1 MSGCYYGKSLDI
13 LQKIKLKLLQII
25 GYVGERKCI
34 NILLDGLKALEYRGY
49 DSSGIAYN
57 QNNEIKI
64 IKSTGKVQELENKID
79 KNLPS
84 YIGIGHT
91 RWATHGIPNEINAHP
106 HHQGKTTLV
115 HNGIIENYIELK
127 KELSSYYNFKSET
140 DTEVAAA
147 LIDYLAK
154 NNSKLEALKKAMTK
168 IIGSYAL
175 AIIFDDEPETIYAI
189 RKDSPMIIAQKNN
202 DSFVAS
208 DIAAILKYTNEYYI
222 LNEGEIAKLTK
233 EKLTIFNNNLQEIKK
248 DLKIY
253 QGNINDIM
261 KNGFDHF
268 MLKEIFDE
276 TSVYQNII
284 NTYFPNCDIKEL
296 VNNFPN
302 LSKYEKIKIIGCGSA
317 YHAGMVAKSILED
330 FANIETTV
338 EMASEYRYKKI
349 FPNSKELVI
358 LISQSGETADTLE
371 ALRIAKKNNIDTL
384 AIVNVNSSSI
394 ARESDM
400 VIYCLAGCEIAV
412 ATTKAYLAQVLIL
425 SLITLTISYNKKI
438 ITNEEANNYLFN
450 IKNLISD
457 TKKILD
463 NKEEY
468 QKLASKIYKNNCM
481 FFIGREIDYAICM
494 EASLKM
500 KEISYIHSEAYPAGE
515 LKHGTISLIE
525 QNTPVIGI
533 ITQEEIAQKTISNLK
548 ETKARGSKIIIITTQ
563 NIYDKY
569 LNDHFYEEIIII
581 KDINILLQSLVT
593 VTPLQLLSYYVAKL
607 RGEDIDK
614 PRNLAKSVTV
624 E

>member
-1 MSGCYYGKSLDI
+1 MCG
-13 LQKIKLKLLQII
+13 II

-57 QNNEIKI
+57 ENNEIKI

-115 HNGIIENYIELK
+115 HNGIIENYVELK

-233 EKLTIFNNNLQEIKK
+233 EKLTIFNNNLQEITK

-268 MLKEIFDE
+268 MLKEIYDE

-284 NTYFPNCDIKEL
+284 NTYFPNYDIKEL
-296 VNNFPN
+296 INNFPN

-317 YHAGMVAKSILED
+317 YHAGMVAKSTLED

-438 ITNEEANNYLFN
+438 ITNEEANKYLFN

-525 QNTPVIGI
+525 ENTPVIGI